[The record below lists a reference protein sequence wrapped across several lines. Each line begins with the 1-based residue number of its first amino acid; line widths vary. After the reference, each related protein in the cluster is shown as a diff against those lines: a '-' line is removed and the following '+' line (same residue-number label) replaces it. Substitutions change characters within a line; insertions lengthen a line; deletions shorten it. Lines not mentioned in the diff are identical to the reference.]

1 MKRVGLTQSSY
12 IPWKGYFDLINM
24 VDEFI
29 IFDSVQ
35 YVKKSWRNRNYL
47 KGANGPLLL
56 SIPVL
61 VKGKFTQSV
70 NSVVVR
76 DHQWRKK
83 HWKAIVLNY
92 SKSRYF
98 NDYKEVFESLYL
110 EQSIC
115 NLSKINCRFIQTI
128 CELLG
133 ITTQI
138 KYDTD
143 YDYIHENANIEKI
156 IELLQCAQTEIF
168 INGPTAQQYM
178 TKEMFAV
185 HNIDLQW
192 MDYRG
197 YPEYSQL
204 HPPFEHSVS
213 ILDLLFNEGPNAKKF
228 LKSF

>member
-1 MKRVGLTQSSY
+1 MKKVALTQSSY

-29 IFDSVQ
+29 LFDSVQ
-35 YVKKSWRNRNYL
+35 YVKKSWRNRNYI

-61 VKGKFTQSV
+61 VKGKLSQR
-70 NSVVVR
+70 VR
-76 DHQWRKK
+76 DVIARDDQWRKK
-83 HWKAIVLNY
+83 HWKAFVVNY
-92 SKSRYF
+92 SKSQYF
-98 NDYKEVFESLYL
+98 SEYKDIFEALYL
-110 EQSIC
+110 KQNVYE
-115 NLSKINCRFIQTI
+115 LSTINYHFIKTI

-143 YDYIHENANIEKI
+143 YNYFHENANIDKI

-192 MDYRG
+192 MDYDG
-197 YPEYSQL
+197 YPEYTQL
-204 HPPFEHSVS
+204 HPPFEHHVS
-213 ILDLLFNEGPNAKKF
+213 ILDLLFNEGPNANKF